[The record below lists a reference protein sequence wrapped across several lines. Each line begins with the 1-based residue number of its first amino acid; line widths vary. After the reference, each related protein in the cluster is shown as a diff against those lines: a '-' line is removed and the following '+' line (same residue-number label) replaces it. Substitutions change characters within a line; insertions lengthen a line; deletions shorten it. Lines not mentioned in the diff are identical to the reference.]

1 MTFNARCTRLVLF
14 VSTSLFFSLSLAGC
28 HKTEIVA
35 PDTLVIGIE
44 SGPRL
49 LDPRLYTDAASSRIG
64 DLLFNGLVQRD
75 DDFSIQPDLA
85 ESWETPSP
93 ARYVFHL
100 RPDIYFHDGQ
110 KLTSKDIL
118 ASINFVLD
126 PANKSPWRSSY
137 LMIDSITTPDDT
149 TIIFDLKKPSAPF
162 LGFLTMGIT
171 PAETDKDMA
180 ISPIGTGPFKFVD
193 YKTEER
199 VTLVRNE
206 SYFDGRAKLEGVI
219 FKIIPDETVR
229 VLSLEKG
236 AVHLIMNPIT
246 PNILPRFK
254 DNPNLKVI
262 SKLGTNYSYLGF
274 NLKDP
279 LTGKLEVRK
288 AVAHAIDRR
297 GIIKYILK
305 GLAEPATGPL
315 SPASKF
321 YEGGARKYD
330 YDPAKAR
337 KILDDAGFKDP
348 DGDGPKVRFALKY
361 STSQN
366 ELRKRIAE
374 VFQFQ
379 LGKVG
384 IGLDIRSYEWG
395 TFYSHIKKGNF
406 QIFSLTW
413 VGIVDPDIL
422 YYIFNS
428 SSAPPDGANRGGDKN
443 ERVDELTELGRV
455 TFGEERKVV
464 YSKIQR
470 IIADDLPYVSLWHS
484 VNVVVM
490 DKRVEGF
497 VVAPDENLK
506 SLKDVVLTPDVKQ

>member
-1 MTFNARCTRLVLF
+1 MTLNARRACLVL
-14 VSTSLFFSLSLAGC
+14 LFLILAAC
-28 HKTEIVA
+28 HKKETIA
-35 PDTLVIGIE
+35 PNTLVIGIE

-64 DLLFNGLVQRD
+64 DLLFNGLVQRG

-93 ARYVFHL
+93 VRYIFHL
-100 RPDIYFHDGQ
+100 RPGVYFHDGQ
-110 KLTSKDIL
+110 KLISKDIV
-118 ASINFVLD
+118 ASFNFVLD
-126 PANKSPWRSSY
+126 PANKSPWRSSF
-137 LMIDSITTPDDT
+137 LMVDSVATPDDE

-171 PAETDKDMA
+171 PAKTDKDMGA
-180 ISPIGTGPFKFVD
+180 SPVGTGPFKFVD

-199 VTLVRNE
+199 LTLVRYD
-206 SYFDGRAKLEGVI
+206 SYFDGRAKLEGVV

-254 DNPNLKVI
+254 DNPNLKVV
-262 SKLGTNYSYLGF
+262 SSLGTNYSYLGF
-274 NLKDP
+274 NMKDP
-279 LTGKLEVRK
+279 LTGKLAVRK
-288 AVAHAIDRR
+288 AVAYAIDRR

-305 GLAEPATGPL
+305 GLAEPASGPL
-315 SPASKF
+315 SPALKF
-321 YEGGARKYD
+321 YEGDVSKYD

-337 KILDDAGFKDP
+337 RILDDAGLKDP
-348 DGDGPKVRFALKY
+348 DGDGPKMRFTLKY

-428 SSAPPDGANRGGDKN
+428 SSTPPDGANRGHYKN
-443 ERVDELTELGRV
+443 RRVDELTELGRV
-455 TFGEERKVV
+455 TFGEERKAA
-464 YSKIQR
+464 YSEIQK

-484 VNVVVM
+484 VNVAVM

-497 VVAPDENLK
+497 VLAPDENLK
-506 SLKDVVLTPDVKQ
+506 SLKNVTLMTDVK